1 MPATKKS
8 TAKKAPVK
16 KTTSKKPVPIETP
29 VEVPVET
36 PVEVS
41 TETPVE
47 TPEVFMDYSQS
58 LLDMKQKVKDT
69 MVMCK
74 DVLQMISDFERTLNK
89 DVKVAR
95 KLHSK
100 KVAKSKSASN
110 SNSGFTKLGHVS
122 TEMCKF
128 LGVPDD
134 HQLARVDVTREITD
148 YCKKHNLQK
157 EEDKRV
163 LLPDKK
169 LSNLLKLDK
178 DVTLTF
184 FNLQKYLKNHFK
196 PEPGQS
202 AF

>member
-8 TAKKAPVK
+8 TVKKAPVK
-16 KTTSKKPVPIETP
+16 KTTSKKSVPVPVEDP
-29 VEVPVET
+29 VEVSVET
-36 PVEVS
+36 PVESVDDS
-41 TETPVE
+41 V
-47 TPEVFMDYSQS
+47 VFMDYSQS

-74 DVLQMISDFERTLNK
+74 DVLQMISDFEKTLNK

-128 LGVPDD
+128 LGVPED

-169 LSNLLKLDK
+169 LSSLLKLDK

-196 PEPGQS
+196 SEPGQS

>member
-16 KTTSKKPVPIETP
+16 KTTSKKSVPVPVPVEAP

-36 PVEVS
+36 PVEV
-41 TETPVE
+41 
-47 TPEVFMDYSQS
+47 PEVFMDYSQS

-196 PEPGQS
+196 SEPGQS

>member
-16 KTTSKKPVPIETP
+16 KTTSKKSVPVP
-29 VEVPVET
+29 VPVET

-47 TPEVFMDYSQS
+47 APEVFMDYSQS

-122 TEMCKF
+122 TVMCKF

-196 PEPGQS
+196 SEPGQS